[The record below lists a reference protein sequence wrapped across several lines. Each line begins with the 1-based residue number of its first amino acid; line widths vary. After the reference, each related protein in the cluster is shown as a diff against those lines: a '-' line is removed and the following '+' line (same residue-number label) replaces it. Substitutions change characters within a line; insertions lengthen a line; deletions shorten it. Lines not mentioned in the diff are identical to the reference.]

1 MTGTTWT
8 TARRKELALRFMSA
22 AFLIPF
28 ALIVVWYGGAVSAV
42 GCAFVGAVMAYEWVR
57 MTNSPSM
64 KILVTLAVIPAF
76 VALFAGTL
84 AGGGALILCSLLA
97 AVTHPLASE
106 RFKSGF
112 GLFYTAG
119 MALAVYALR
128 EEPQWDGLLATLV
141 LMIIVWVSDSGAFFT
156 GRTLGGP
163 ALTHISPSKTWSGA
177 FGGVIF
183 SVLAGFLVAH
193 FVGGNGVY
201 WGAAGGIISI
211 AAQSG
216 DMFES
221 LMKRR
226 LGVKDASSLLPGHG
240 GVMDR
245 IDGLGAAAALVLA
258 VLLAFPGVVQALG
271 LLR

>member
-1 MTGTTWT
+1 MTSATWT
-8 TARRKELALRFMSA
+8 KARRKELALRFLSA

-28 ALIVVWYGGAVSAV
+28 ALIVVWYGGAVSAA

-64 KILVTLAVIPAF
+64 KILVSLAIVPAF

-84 AGGGALILCSLLA
+84 AGGAALIVCAILA

-128 EEPQWDGLLATLV
+128 VDMHWDGWLATLI

-163 ALTHISPSKTWSGA
+163 ALTRISPSKTWSGA
-177 FGGVIF
+177 FGGIIF

-201 WGAAGGIISI
+201 WGVAGGVVSF
-211 AAQSG
+211 AAQFG

-245 IDGLGAAAALVLA
+245 IDGLGAAAALALA
-258 VLLAFPGVVQALG
+258 VLLAFPSIVQALG
-271 LLR
+271 IVR

>member
-1 MTGTTWT
+1 MTGTAWT
-8 TARRKELALRFMSA
+8 KARREELVLRLLSA

-28 ALIVVWYGGAVSAV
+28 ALVVIWYGGAVSAV
-42 GCAFVGAVMAYEWVR
+42 ACAFVGAIMAYEWVR

-64 KILVTLAVIPAF
+64 KILVTLALVPAF
-76 VALFAGTL
+76 VAFFAGTL
-84 AGGGALILCSLLA
+84 AGGVALIICSILA

-128 EEPQWDGLLATLV
+128 VEPQWDGWLVTLI
-141 LMIIVWVSDSGAFFT
+141 LMIIVWGSDSGAFFT
-156 GRTLGGP
+156 GRTIGGP
-163 ALTHISPSKTWSGA
+163 ALTQISPSKTWSGA
-177 FGGVIF
+177 LGGVIF
-183 SVLAGFLVAH
+183 SVLAGVLVAH
-193 FVGGNGVY
+193 FVGGNSLY
-201 WGAAGGIISI
+201 WGVAGGVISV

-245 IDGLGAAAALVLA
+245 IDGLGAAAALALA
-258 VLLAFPGVVQALG
+258 VLLAFPMIVQALG
-271 LLR
+271 LAR